1 MPRRRISTKVL
12 KARGS
17 HLRHPERA
25 RARAREPKYTG
36 PLGAPPEKL
45 NAKHK
50 ALWAELSAIVP
61 EGVPEKSD
69 RWMFEVLVCLM
80 AKFRAG
86 SARGGEV
93 NQLLNLLAKL
103 GMTPADRSR
112 VAPNAPPPAKQDKWA
127 DFNLP
132 AQTQ

>member
-1 MPRRRISTKVL
+1 MPQRRVSSKVL
-12 KARGS
+12 KTRGS
-17 HLRHPERA
+17 HKRHPERA

-36 PLGAPPEKL
+36 PLGPPPEKMRDV
-45 NAKHK
+45 HK

-80 AKFRAG
+80 ADFRKG
-86 SARGGEV
+86 IARAGEV

-112 VAPNAPPPAKQDKWA
+112 VAPNAPLSPLKDKWA
-127 DFNLP
+127 EFNLP
-132 AQTQ
+132 QQTQ